1 MPEEIVVAHFE
12 VEDWERPYLEAG
24 LPEME
29 TVFFDGVLDSQNVD
43 KIRSVKVISVF
54 VHSKV
59 TRILIGLLPH
69 LGCIVTRSTGTD
81 HIDMVCC
88 RERGIVVSNVPTYG
102 QNTVAE
108 HTFALILNLSRMVHK
123 AYERTRRGDFSIEG
137 LRGFDLYGKT
147 IGVVGTGNIGLHVVR
162 IARGFNMRV
171 IAFDPYP
178 KGTLADLLD
187 FEYVDFDSLLA
198 ESDVVTIH
206 CPLTDETRHLFNRD
220 SIARMKKDAILVNTA
235 RGGIVEASAV
245 LEALEKGRLA
255 GLAIDVFEGE
265 EVLSEETERL
275 SGSFDSE
282 KMRNYVLSR
291 KLLDRE
297 NVIFTPHIAF
307 NSTEAV
313 ERILKVTVENLK
325 GYLSGS
331 PQNVVVWSW

>member
-1 MPEEIVVAHFE
+1 M
-12 VEDWERPYLEAG
+12 
-24 LPEME
+24 
-29 TVFFDGVLDSQNVD
+29 
-43 KIRSVKVISVF
+43 
-54 VHSKV
+54 
-59 TRILIGLLPH
+59 
-69 LGCIVTRSTGTD
+69 
-81 HIDMVCC
+81 
-88 RERGIVVSNVPTYG
+88 
-102 QNTVAE
+102 
-108 HTFALILNLSRMVHK
+108 
-123 AYERTRRGDFSIEG
+123 
-137 LRGFDLYGKT
+137 
-147 IGVVGTGNIGLHVVR
+147 VGTGNIGLHVVR

>member
-1 MPEEIVVAHFE
+1 M
-12 VEDWERPYLEAG
+12 G

-29 TVFFDGVLDSQNVD
+29 TVFFEGVLDSRNVE
-43 KIRSVKVISVF
+43 KIQSVKVISVF

-59 TRILIGLLPH
+59 TKDLIESLPN

-81 HIDMVCC
+81 HIDMSSC
-88 RERGIVVSNVPTYG
+88 RKRGIVVSNVPTYG

-123 AYERTRRGDFSIEG
+123 AYERTRRGDFSLEG

-147 IGVVGTGNIGLHVVR
+147 IGVVGAGSIGLHVVR
-162 IARGFNMRV
+162 IARGFSMRV
-171 IAFDPYP
+171 IVYDPFP
-178 KGTLADLLD
+178 RNMLADLLD
-187 FEYVDFDSLLA
+187 FEYVEFDRLLS
-198 ESDVVTIH
+198 ESNVVTIH
-206 CPLTDETRHLFNRD
+206 CPLTNDTRHLFNRD
-220 SIARMKKDAILVNTA
+220 SIARMKPGAILVNTA
-235 RGGIVEASAV
+235 RGGIVESSAV
-245 LEALEKGRLA
+245 LEALEKGQLA

-265 EVLSEETERL
+265 ETLSEETERL
-275 SGSFDSE
+275 SGSFDPE
-282 KMRNYVLSR
+282 KMRNYILNR

-325 GYLSGS
+325 RYLSGS